1 MSKTVIKVE
10 PGRGVKKTVL
20 RHLPGMRIIKTGLA
34 LLLGLL
40 VYSFFP
46 NLDAA
51 TIAIAA
57 IVCLQQDIETTWK
70 SSYNRALGT
79 TVSGIYAYIFIQIF
93 IYGLGINTHTVWFLV
108 LVALAVV
115 VQMQLFVLW
124 KKRGAVVISAIV
136 FLVICFSGYMDEP
149 LQYTFYRVIDTLIG
163 IAAAVFVDW
172 LPPLNKIGDY
182 YLRKKTHAEELV
194 VKPDEAPES
203 TTNN

>member
-1 MSKTVIKVE
+1 MSNTVIKVE
-10 PGRGVKKTVL
+10 PGRGVKKTIL
-20 RHLPGMRIIKTGLA
+20 RYLPGMRIIKTGLA

-40 VYSFFP
+40 VYGIFP

-57 IVCLQQDIETTWK
+57 IVCLQQNIQTTWK

-79 TVSGIYAYIFIQIF
+79 TVSGIYAYVFIQIF
-93 IYGLGINTHTVWFLV
+93 IYWLGVDTHSVWFLV
-108 LVALAVV
+108 LVALAVM

-124 KKRGAVVISAIV
+124 EKPGAVAISAIV

-163 IAAAVFVDW
+163 IAAAMFVDW
-172 LPPLNKIGDY
+172 LPPLNKFGDF
-182 YLRKKTHAEELV
+182 YLKKKSQAETLV
-194 VKPDEAPES
+194 VKP
-203 TTNN
+203 